1 MLRIIERILGEVKEN
16 LENLLRK
23 NNMKHTDAC
32 DIYWAVPVP
41 LPSFLTRKNPAAT
54 DEAYLFQKELWNP
67 SVRGRGPRGKL
78 LVNAA
83 RGKRRTPDRR
93 HKIQYRAIPQHSQC
107 RARHLHLRYP
117 VPSRAHPGR
126 CRIGY
131 RRCGGVRS
139 GNGQSGPRRSACG
152 YGAGVH
158 PRKGCPNCGK
168 RSPY

>member
-67 SVRGRGPRGKL
+67 SVRGRGESGAPR
-78 LVNAA
+78 
-83 RGKRRTPDRR
+83 TD
-93 HKIQYRAIPQHSQC
+93 AIKYNIV
-107 RARHLHLRYP
+107 RYLNIA
-117 VPSRAHPGR
+117 SA
-126 CRIGY
+126 
-131 RRCGGVRS
+131 VRDIFI
-139 GNGQSGPRRSACG
+139 
-152 YGAGVH
+152 
-158 PRKGCPNCGK
+158 
-168 RSPY
+168 